1 MEGLGQR
8 GGFHHDGVHMSHT
21 DGAASPDG
29 AQSQVLVTLV
39 KVIPNGD
46 QSHGRCSHL
55 VEMSSAAAD
64 LEENCVFMSSCAV
77 STNVK
82 KSEMWPS
89 GSYLCS
95 APTGIYN
102 QRGSWDVREL
112 SALEEGRYPPPT
124 TPSPDY
130 IRTRMSE
137 VVQAGGGGGGVDRQC
152 PLSTSV
158 HVSRHSSVLLKTLPV
173 DHSCEELKTT
183 GRSTSEDHPVCRSS
197 GSTI

>member
-46 QSHGRCSHL
+46 QSHGR
-55 VEMSSAAAD
+55 SAAAD

-112 SALEEGRYPPPT
+112 SALEEGRYPPPPPPALIT
-124 TPSPDY
+124 LGPGCQRWCRLVVVVGGWGGRPSVS
-130 IRTRMSE
+130 T
-137 VVQAGGGGGGVDRQC
+137 VHFC
-152 PLSTSV
+152 PRLQTFICSVEDTS
-158 HVSRHSSVLLKTLPV
+158 
-173 DHSCEELKTT
+173 C
-183 GRSTSEDHPVCRSS
+183 
-197 GSTI
+197 